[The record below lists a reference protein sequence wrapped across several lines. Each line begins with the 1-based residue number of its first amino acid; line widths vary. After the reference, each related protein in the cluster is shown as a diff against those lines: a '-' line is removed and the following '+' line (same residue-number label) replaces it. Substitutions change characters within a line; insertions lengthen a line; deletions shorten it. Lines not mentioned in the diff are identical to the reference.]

1 MKDNL
6 GAIID
11 SGYSLMLDTSRY
23 KTLYEVIPLKFDY
36 LYTTQLLECIKA
48 KKVIKRIQSYL
59 DLGYKVVVFHS
70 YNNAVP
76 SHPFDIPYELYQK
89 LPNSP
94 RIREELSLFNQQHPE
109 YQELELHDLD
119 NPIKTLKKA
128 FGSRVGVF
136 NGEVT
141 KTERDYIVRK
151 FNQDDSY
158 KDVLIVQQ
166 EAGKE
171 GISLHDT
178 TGEKPRVSMVLSLPT
193 KPNTAI
199 QLEGRTYRQ
208 GLKSNALYEYLVLHT
223 NFEKLCFADKISKR
237 VRTAENLATGSGAR
251 NLEQSFKEGYLNP
264 STEPPSLNKGVGGK
278 EKDSKVNT
286 NSEYDNALAY
296 YKTSLKRGDKSF
308 PEPIG
313 MMISQWLNAKPN
325 DQLLEPFANR
335 GEIGRFFR
343 EDTVNDYLEADLSK
357 RAVLAINV
365 QRSHRILPKTILQH
379 HISNKYYGIAFNETS
394 KGYVEIIYR
403 YLRDTGRMVVVTKGV
418 DKFFQDQLTAVLVAE
433 IYLPKMLG
441 YKRIMVI
448 DKVLNQ
454 VVRKFLPEPLK
465 YNLMGIEDMYEL
477 FKEINK
483 IEVRGRLVPDKIM

>member
-48 KKVIKRIQSYL
+48 KKAIKRIQSYL

-76 SHPFDIPYELYQK
+76 SHPFDIPYDLYQK

-94 RIREELSLFNQQHPE
+94 RIREELSLFRQQYPE
-109 YQELELHDLD
+109 YDELDLHDLD
-119 NPIKTLKKA
+119 NPIKTIKKA

-141 KTERDYIVRK
+141 KLERDYIVRR

-158 KDVLIVQQ
+158 KDILVVQQ

-171 GISLHDT
+171 GLSLHDT
-178 TGEKPRVSMVLSLPT
+178 TGLKPRVSMVLSLPT

-208 GLKSNALYEYLVLHT
+208 GLKSNVNYEYLILHT

-237 VRTAENLATGSGAR
+237 VRTAENLAVGSNAR
-251 NLEQSFKEGYLNP
+251 NLEHSFKEGYLNP
-264 STEPPSLNKGVGGK
+264 SREEPSLNKGVGGK
-278 EKDSKVNT
+278 EQDSKVNVS
-286 NSEYDNALAY
+286 NEFELALKY
-296 YKTSLKRGDKSF
+296 YETSQNRGDKGL

-313 MMISQWLNAKPN
+313 MMISKWLGARPN
-325 DQLLEPFANR
+325 DMLLEPFAGTGN
-335 GEIGRFFR
+335 IGRFFK
-343 EDTVNDYLEADLSK
+343 EDTVNDYLEVDLEK
-357 RAVLAINV
+357 RAVLGINA
-365 QRSHRILPKTILQH
+365 QRSNRLLPITFYQH
-379 HISNKYYGIAFNETS
+379 HLRNKYYGIAFNEPS
-394 KGYVEIIYR
+394 KGYVEHAFR
-403 YLRDTGRMVVVTKGV
+403 YLKDTGRIVAVTKGV
-418 DKFFQDQLTAVLVAE
+418 DKFFQDNPSAVLRAE
-433 IYLPKMLG
+433 IYLPKFLG
-441 YKRIMVI
+441 FKKIIVV
-448 DKVLNQ
+448 DKILKE
-454 VVRKFLPEPLK
+454 VVRKFLPEPVK
-465 YNLMGIEDMYEL
+465 YSFIGVEDMNEL
-477 FKEINK
+477 FEELKQIEI
-483 IEVRGRLVPDKIM
+483 VGRLVPDKIM